1 MRLIGLGVGRTGTLS
16 LKLALERLGFGPCHH
31 MLEVEDDMDTQVPH
45 WNAALD
51 GNPSWAAIYE
61 GYESADDWPT
71 AGFAREL
78 IAAYPDA
85 RFILTTRSP
94 ESWAESF
101 SQTIGKLLQ
110 ETDKFPDEVQAW
122 LAMVTR
128 VVTKTGFP
136 PGLDIPDLMAAFT
149 AHNEAVMAALP
160 PNRLLVFHVREGWAP
175 LCDFLGVP
183 VPDEPFPRRNDRKE
197 FWESG
202 AVEATQ
208 AALT

>member
-1 MRLIGLGVGRTGTLS
+1 MKVIGLGVGRTGTLS

-31 MLEVEDDMDTQVPH
+31 MLEVEANMDTQVSL

-51 GNPSWAAIYE
+51 GNPEWAAIYE

-71 AGFAREL
+71 AGFSREL

-85 RFILTTRSP
+85 KFILTTRSP

-101 SQTIGKLLQ
+101 SQTIGKLLL
-110 ETDKFPDEVQAW
+110 ERDRFPVEVQDW
-122 LAMVTR
+122 LGMVVR

-136 PGLDIPDLMAAFT
+136 PGLSVPELMAAFT

-160 PNRLLVFHVREGWAP
+160 PDRLLVFQVKEGWDP
-175 LCDFLGVP
+175 LCDFLGTP

-197 FWESG
+197 FWEFD
-202 AVEATQ
+202 AVQTQ
-208 AALT
+208 PQSA